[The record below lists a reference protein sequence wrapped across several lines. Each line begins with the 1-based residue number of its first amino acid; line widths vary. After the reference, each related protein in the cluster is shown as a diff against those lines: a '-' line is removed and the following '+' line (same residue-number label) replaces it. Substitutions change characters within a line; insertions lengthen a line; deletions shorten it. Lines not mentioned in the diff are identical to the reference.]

1 FKGISTNLKT
11 GDTLLLALGNG
22 KDQQVL
28 RTVES
33 VDIQA
38 DYKRTEVILT
48 EASLGMTGSISHTVS
63 EALQPFVDDASDTVW
78 EIEPVIPRE
87 ASVSIT
93 SVRLKS
99 ACMSTDSTVR

>member
-1 FKGISTNLKT
+1 MASDFGTDAKTRDTLYFKGISTNLKT

-48 EASLGMTGSISHTVS
+48 EASLGMTGSGG
-63 EALQPFVDDASDTVW
+63 PNASPD
-78 EIEPVIPRE
+78 PSGFRHPRP
-87 ASVSIT
+87 IT
-93 SVRLKS
+93 DGK
-99 ACMSTDSTVR
+99 